1 MVGDRPRDTASPQ
14 RWIAGTTRIEAFSD
28 GVYAIAITLLVLN
41 LGIPDGLADGQVWGA
56 IADEGAKF
64 LAAGISFAVIGMYW
78 WAHHR
83 IFESFERTST
93 GLVWLNLAHLAT
105 IVFLP
110 FPTVVF
116 AEYNDTFAGVA
127 LYALTVAAASFT
139 TAALAWLG
147 WHSNLAGPDRAT
159 SSLRGAFIGLMT
171 TGVVFVVSVGVASV
185 NPDVAPYLW
194 PLAAVADR
202 PVNWLVSRRSR

>member
-1 MVGDRPRDTASPQ
+1 MVGDHPANDRQQ

-41 LGIPDGLADGQVWGA
+41 LSIPDGLADDQVWGA
-56 IADEGAKF
+56 IAGEGAKF
-64 LAAGISFAVIGMYW
+64 LAAAISFAVIGMYW

-83 IFESFERTST
+83 IFEGLERTST

-116 AEYNDTFAGVA
+116 AEYSDTFAGVA

-147 WHSNLAGPDRAT
+147 WHSDLAPADHDTQR
-159 SSLRGAFIGLMT
+159 LRGAFIGLMT
-171 TGVVFVVSVGVASV
+171 TGVIFVASVGVAAV
-185 NPDVAPYLW
+185 NADIAPYLW

-202 PVNWLVSRRSR
+202 PVSWLVQRRAE